1 MKVTTTSKKY
11 IVHRTFPDT
20 RSPIELKTFKPFHH
34 FCFRKLLLR
43 TKQVVCGSKN
53 KKSPDIH
60 VFHVYKPA
68 NTEIFP
74 AVGGEK
80 QQPGI
85 HLRPQA
91 NIVDTISSLIFFLKT
106 ALLSLSRTKMYLLS
120 R

>member
-11 IVHRTFPDT
+11 IVDRTFPDT
-20 RSPIELKTFKPFHH
+20 HSPIELKTFKPLHH
-34 FCFRKLLLR
+34 FCFQKLLLR

-53 KKSPDIH
+53 KKSPDI
-60 VFHVYKPA
+60 FHVYKPA

-91 NIVDTISSLIFFLKT
+91 NIVYTILSLIFFLKT
-106 ALLSLSRTKMYLLS
+106 ALLSLSRTKMHLLS